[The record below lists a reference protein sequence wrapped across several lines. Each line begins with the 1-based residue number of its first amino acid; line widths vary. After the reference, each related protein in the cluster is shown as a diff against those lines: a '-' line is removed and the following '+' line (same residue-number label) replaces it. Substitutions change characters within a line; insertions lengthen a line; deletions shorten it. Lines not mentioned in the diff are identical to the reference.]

1 MGSMSSLAIVR
12 DLVTRV
18 MQATD
23 DEKLRKRKPPERLK
37 WKMPKTW
44 KYPDDDDDD
53 PERIRS

>member
-1 MGSMSSLAIVR
+1 
-12 DLVTRV
+12 

-23 DEKLRKRKPPERLK
+23 DEKLRKRKPPKRLK
-37 WKMPKTW
+37 WKMPKTR

>member
-1 MGSMSSLAIVR
+1 
-12 DLVTRV
+12 
-18 MQATD
+18 MQSTD

-37 WKMPKTW
+37 WELPKTW